1 MSKYNEVIGSVAEAM
16 FMCAGSTISLEVIY
30 SDTRD
35 GCKEILMDAPL
46 NIVFK
51 NDAFDSKNLENVI
64 AQLVGYDCHGYEV
77 EQYKLNVIEDD
88 QCSFVDM
95 QDELLSEL
103 GA

>member
-16 FMCAGSTISLEVIY
+16 FICAGSTISLEVIY

-35 GCKEILMDAPL
+35 GCKEILDTPL

-64 AQLVGYDCHGYEV
+64 AKLVAYDCHGYDV
-77 EQYKLNVIEDD
+77 EHYKLNVIEDD
-88 QCSFVDM
+88 QCSFGDM
-95 QDELLSEL
+95 LNELLSEL